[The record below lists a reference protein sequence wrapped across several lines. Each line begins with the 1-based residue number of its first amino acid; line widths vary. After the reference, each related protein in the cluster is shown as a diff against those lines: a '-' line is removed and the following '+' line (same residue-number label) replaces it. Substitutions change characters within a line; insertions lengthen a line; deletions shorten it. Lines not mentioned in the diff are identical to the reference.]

1 MLNSP
6 KNDATRVLAPNK
18 KAQENHQVKFFQF
31 NRNCKIR
38 VFLISGD
45 PWFVATD
52 VCDALSIKN
61 TSQAIAPLT
70 NFERSMLNIGRQGDA
85 WIVSESGM
93 YFLMLRCRDA
103 IKEGTTPYNFRI
115 WVTSEV
121 IPSIRKTGS
130 YSKTSLHPGRMI
142 PTECIVLT
150 CTDQSGKE
158 KQAYLYY
165 GDDSW
170 FDMSRLDG
178 DRELIM
184 KYMMAHIAE
193 RDKEVVKYDRHCYLF
208 RNGKWEPS
216 GLMSRTVDKITVNSD
231 PVGYCKLAIKD
242 YEEAKVKMKKAAKVV
257 ADI

>member
-1 MLNSP
+1 MLNTSIF
-6 KNDATRVLAPNK
+6 KNTNINLVSVKNGQVVTSSLQVANHFGKNHKDVLK
-18 KAQENHQVKFFQF
+18 
-31 NRNCKIR
+31 
-38 VFLISGD
+38 
-45 PWFVATD
+45 
-52 VCDALSIKN
+52 SIKLLDCSLN
-61 TSQAIAPLT
+61 FTERNFAPSTYKDTSGKKNPLYYMTRDGFTFLAMGFTGKIAAKFKEDYIAAF
-70 NFERSMLNIGRQGDA
+70 NAM
-85 WIVSESGM
+85 ESA
-93 YFLMLRCRDA
+93 L
-103 IKEGTTPYNFRI
+103 KEKSF
-115 WVTSEV
+115 
-121 IPSIRKTGS
+121 
-130 YSKTSLHPGRMI
+130 HPGRMI

-257 ADI
+257 ADM